1 VRVRNDGFEARDL
14 TVANLWN
21 KERGDAVGTGAVQT
35 QAVAMAVDGADRVR
49 FENVRFEGFQD
60 TLYLGRPSPDRPA
73 RAFIRGSYVEGD
85 MDFVFGEGT
94 AYFRDTEIRT
104 LGDRRVSYALAPSTH
119 YTSRY
124 GFVFDHCA
132 FTNDGSANARAGT
145 FKLARQWF
153 RGQRCTP
160 YAGISGAPAYDCAF
174 GGADAPAA
182 PHGTISRRPLEA
194 VGKVAILESSI
205 GAHIDRVNP
214 WSEWNAPGTRQHRPL
229 QLTSDD
235 WWDNLGAAGI
245 DPSRELGY
253 PARKTPAEPF
263 LVEYRNH

>member
-1 VRVRNDGFEARDL
+1 
-14 TVANLWN
+14 
-21 KERGDAVGTGAVQT
+21 
-35 QAVAMAVDGADRVR
+35 MAVDGADRVL

-73 RAFIRGSYVEGD
+73 RSFIRGSYVEGD
-85 MDFVFGEGT
+85 MDFIFGEGT
-94 AYFRDTEIRT
+94 GYFRDTEIRT
-104 LGDRRVSYALAPSTH
+104 LGDRRVSYTLAPSTH
-119 YTSRY
+119 YASPF

-132 FTNDGSANARAGT
+132 FTNDGSVNARAGT

-160 YAGISGAPAYDCAF
+160 YAAASGAPAYDCAL
-174 GGADAPAA
+174 GASDAPAS

-194 VGKVAILESSI
+194 VGKIAILESSI
-205 GAHIDRVNP
+205 GAHIDPARP
-214 WSEWNAPGTRQHRPL
+214 WADWNAPGTRQHRPV
-229 QLTSDD
+229 QFNSDE
-235 WWDNLGAAGI
+235 WWTHLETAGI

-253 PARKTPAEPF
+253 RARKSPAEPF